1 MRKTKIVGNKKKE
14 FQSHLKYFGAVIL
27 FAALCSIPFLIA
39 AVRHSYVS
47 GDDILT
53 HMQRVE
59 GMLSSFRA
67 GHIPARLHLST
78 LQGYAYGMGF
88 FYPQLFLLIP
98 LLMRLLGMNFILS
111 TNGFLVLINL
121 LTGFSAYL
129 SSYRITKSKPGAAC
143 AAAAAL
149 LSYYRLADL
158 FYRGSIGETT
168 VFIFTP
174 LLILGIY
181 ETFQS
186 KKTGI
191 IWTIIGLTGILYS
204 HLFSFLFSVLILSIF
219 LLAASTIWIKKKTI
233 RNCLGIS
240 IGISI
245 LLTASFWLPF
255 LEQYFSVDILAKTG
269 NPVSPYRPA
278 VPFLSSMR
286 IISYWW
292 WDLPA
297 HLYDP
302 ILLTYPVFL
311 ISLLFGKKNNSA
323 FSVILVLI
331 GSAGF
336 FLSSDLFPWEQ
347 FESIHRVIQFPWRMM
362 FLPAS
367 VLPIVLGVSV
377 SNLKKKNL
385 QLILFGLTAFLIG
398 FSSIP
403 VLENVISNYILL
415 SPGYRAVLNDV
426 GAGDYLPT
434 GADLTW
440 IKNQGRNVYFEEAEL
455 NQITQ
460 HSYRE
465 EGLKA
470 ELQYSTGHDTEVEFP
485 FLFYKG
491 WYYQTNNQ
499 QPQPVQHG
507 PHGLVLCKIPSS
519 VDGTVQVFYKKTPLQ
534 WTGDILSIC
543 GFIVLGIV
551 YHNERK
557 KEFRNI

>member
-1 MRKTKIVGNKKKE
+1 MSKTKIAGNKKKE
-14 FQSHLKYFGAVIL
+14 FQSHLKYLAVVIL
-27 FAALCSIPFLIA
+27 FAVLCGIPFLIA

-78 LQGYAYGMGF
+78 LHGYAYGMGF
-88 FYPQLFLLIP
+88 FYPQLLLLIP

-121 LTGFSAYL
+121 LTGFSTYFCVF
-129 SSYRITKSKPGAAC
+129 RITKSKLGAVC
-143 AAAAAL
+143 ASAAAL
-149 LSYYRLADL
+149 FSYYRLADL

-186 KKTGI
+186 KKTGM

-204 HLFSFLFSVLILSIF
+204 HLFSFLFTVLILSVF
-219 LLAASTIWIKKKTI
+219 LLVSSYIWIKNKTI
-233 RNCLGIS
+233 RKSLVVS

-278 VPFLSSMR
+278 VPFLSTLR

-292 WDLPA
+292 RDLPS
-297 HLYDP
+297 HFCDP
-302 ILLTYPVFL
+302 IFLTYPVFL
-311 ISLLFGKKNNSA
+311 ISLFFEKKNNSA

-377 SNLKKKNL
+377 SNFTKKNF
-385 QLILFGLTAFLIG
+385 QLILFGLTAFLFI
-398 FSSIP
+398 FYSLP
-403 VLENVISNYILL
+403 VLENVISNYIQL

-434 GADLTW
+434 GSDLTW
-440 IKNQGRNVYFEEAEL
+440 IKNQGRNVYFEEDL
-455 NQITQ
+455 NQNKQYTY
-460 HSYRE
+460 HE
-465 EGLKA
+465 DGLKA
-470 ELQYSTGHDTEVEFP
+470 ELLYSTDRDADVEFP
-485 FLFYKG
+485 FLYYKG
-491 WYYQTNNQ
+491 WYYQADNHR
-499 QPQPVQHG
+499 PQPARPG
-507 PHGLVLCKIPSS
+507 PHGLVLCKIPSAA
-519 VDGTVQVFYKKTPLQ
+519 DGAVYVFYQKTALQ
-534 WTGDILSIC
+534 WAADILCIC
-543 GFIVLGIV
+543 GVIILGIV

-557 KEFRNI
+557 KEF